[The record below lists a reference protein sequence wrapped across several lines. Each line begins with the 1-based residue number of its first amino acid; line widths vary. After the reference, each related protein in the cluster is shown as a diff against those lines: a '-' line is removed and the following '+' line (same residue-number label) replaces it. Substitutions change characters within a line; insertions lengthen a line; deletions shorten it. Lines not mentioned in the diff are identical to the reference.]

1 MLVRCI
7 KKGVLAS
14 NIVFKKGGLDRRY
27 CCIASVPPDVGIEI
41 SFVKPPSLSINTR
54 SKVLSFFSKILLRF
68 FVLLLLLWLL
78 LLLLPFPE
86 DLLLLWWEGDCR

>member
-1 MLVRCI
+1 MTPCI
-7 KKGVLAS
+7 RKRECVVNRVGV
-14 NIVFKKGGLDRRY
+14 IVLL
-27 CCIASVPPDVGIEI
+27 PDVVIDN